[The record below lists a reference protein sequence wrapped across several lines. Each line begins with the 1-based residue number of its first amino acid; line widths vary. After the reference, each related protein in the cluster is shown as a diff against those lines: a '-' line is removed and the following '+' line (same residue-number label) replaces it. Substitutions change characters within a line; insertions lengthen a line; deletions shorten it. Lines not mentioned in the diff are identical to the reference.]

1 MLLLQWKTAIS
12 YQAEKVAVKVNIVGN
27 EASLLDSRLEL
38 PKSEPEACCLG
49 KKGNGQA
56 SAIRAFVPATN

>member
-12 YQAEKVAVKVNIVGN
+12 YQAEKVFMKVNIVGN